1 MNMIHIENLTPLQK
15 QICDCLWEIES
26 MEQVENYIR
35 TMPRRLRPVA
45 ESMMELLIA
54 ATFDQEITC
63 EDDCELAKEYL
74 CRFNLN

>member
-1 MNMIHIENLTPLQK
+1 MIQIENLTPVQK
-15 QICDCLWEIES
+15 EICDRLWEIQS

-45 ESMMELLIA
+45 ESMLQLLIA
-54 ATFDQEITC
+54 ATMDHEINS

-74 CRFNLN
+74 RRFCIN